1 VEKTEISL
9 PDDLRWVTTML
20 LVHWIRDWGAAVG
33 LPTVT
38 RDGGGDRV
46 TGDDRSRRDQ
56 VNCACANARA
66 RVLGALGGAR
76 DPEEDVPMRKQELV
90 PWQHAWRSRQ
100 SSGRGNATW
109 RTQGRASTGSGG
121 RRQGRVVMR
130 GTAGSRRWH
139 WSRCDG
145 ERR

>member
-1 VEKTEISL
+1 VEKTDISL
-9 PDDLRWVTTML
+9 LGELWWVTAML
-20 LVHWIRDWGAAVG
+20 LVYWIGDWGAVVG

-56 VNCACANARA
+56 VNCACANTRA
-66 RVLGALGGAR
+66 RVLGALGGAQ
-76 DPEEDVPMRKQELV
+76 DPEEDVPMCKQELA
-90 PWQHAWRSRQ
+90 PRRRAWRPRR
-100 SSGRGNATW
+100 SSDRGNATW
-109 RTQGRASTGSGG
+109 RTQGRASTGLGG
-121 RRQGRVVMR
+121 RQQGRVVTR